1 MPETGIDQKAKKE
14 FYRAL
19 KKLKKDDFEEFF
31 KDLMSS
37 AEIKDLSRRFM
48 AAKYLNEKKTYQ
60 EIREIMGMGEG
71 TINKIRFKTK
81 GSRVLPH
88 LFWHFHTS

>member
-1 MPETGIDQKAKKE
+1 MAEIGIDQKAKKE
-14 FYRAL
+14 FFQAL
-19 KKLKKDDFEEFF
+19 TKVRGDEFENFF

-48 AAKYLNEKKTYQ
+48 AAKYLGKKKTYQ

-71 TINKIRFKTK
+71 TINKIHFKTK

-88 LFWHFHTS
+88 LF